1 MPWITPPLKEVRIRV
16 RDLVRASARGAD
28 ATIPNSILRVTS
40 DVTGAMCHKVLQY
53 LDWLAKQL
61 LPDSAEREWLDRHGR
76 MWLTNADGSRG
87 RKMATL
93 AEGQIALTGQ
103 TWTPVPAATRFFAAL
118 NVEYETTEQVF
129 LAAGGAPT
137 LAPARA
143 LDPGLAGN
151 LNPGAEIALAR
162 AIAGVDSIAR
172 IVSMDG
178 GVDEESDD
186 ELRAR
191 LLLRIRQPPMGGASI
206 DYVHWAL
213 AVPGVTRAWC
223 SPLEMGMGTVT
234 VRVMMDNLR
243 ADEQGFPRQSDL
255 DRVDYYL
262 DTVRPVAVKDLFVV
276 SPIRQP
282 VSVIIRRLNPDT
294 PAVRAA
300 IGDSLQ
306 AMLNERAEPGGIIFA
321 AWKNYAIMDAPGV
334 ASFFLG
340 NSNDDLMPSPG
351 HMPVLG
357 NILYGD

>member
-1 MPWITPPLKEVRIRV
+1 MPWETPPLKTVRIEV
-16 RDLVRASARGAD
+16 RDLVRANARGAD
-28 ATIPNSILRVTS
+28 ATIPNSALRVLS
-40 DVTGAMCHKVLQY
+40 DVTGAMCHKALQY

-61 LPDSAEREWLDRHGR
+61 LPDTAEREWLDRHGR

-93 AEGQIALTGQ
+93 AEGQVSLTGQ
-103 TWTPVPAATRFFAAL
+103 TWVPVPAGTRMFSEASL
-118 NVEYETTEQVF
+118 EYETTEQIF

-151 LNPGAEIALAR
+151 IQPGGQMTLATLV
-162 AIAGVDSIAR
+162 AGVDSGASV
-172 IVSMDG
+172 VSMDG

-191 LLLRIRQPPMGGASI
+191 LLLRIRQPPMGGAGI

-213 AVPGVTRAWC
+213 AVPAVTRAWAA
-223 SPLEMGMGTVT
+223 PIEMGMGTVT
-234 VRVMMDNLR
+234 VRTMMDNLR
-243 ADEQGFPRQSDL
+243 ADEGGFPRQSDL
-255 DRVDYYL
+255 DRVWNYL
-262 DTVRPVAVKDLFVV
+262 DTVRPVAVKDLWVV
-276 SPIRQP
+276 APIRQR
-282 VSVIIRRLNPDT
+282 VNVQIARLQPDT

-306 AMLNERAEPGGIIFA
+306 EMLRERAEPGGPIFA
-321 AWKNYAIMDAPGV
+321 AWKNFAIMNAPGV
-334 ASFFLG
+334 NSFFLA
-340 NSNDDLMPSPG
+340 NSNDDFMASPG

-357 NILYGD
+357 NILYG